1 MIEDIKQLI
10 ADIETLR
17 DGHKMDA
24 SMIHAVGALDIHLR
38 IKNMHE
44 AKAAAYD
51 FVIRKMKRKFKL

>member
-1 MIEDIKQLI
+1 MIEDIKKFV
-10 ADIETLR
+10 ADIEHIR

-24 SMIHAVGALDIHLR
+24 AMIHDGSLEIHLR
-38 IKNMHE
+38 IKYMHE

>member
-24 SMIHAVGALDIHLR
+24 AMIHAGSLDIHLR

-44 AKAAAYD
+44 SKAAAYD